1 MVETRGGRRF
11 AVLFLVGA
19 FLVLILGRWITPV
32 NHVAMSVTAPFA
44 AVINGTANAVGDS
57 VGGILNAGQIQG
69 ENRALRKQNA
79 MLVQRI
85 IQLQSQ
91 AHDNS
96 LLRNMVRF
104 EAANSHMD
112 YLPARVIYS
121 DPTGLG
127 AYVVIDKGTR
137 DGLREGMTVLDQNG
151 YFVGSITDLTVNAAR
166 VLLML
171 SPSSSVAA
179 MDMDVKSG
187 ATGLIEGRY
196 AARPELKYVLTGSK
210 LHVNDLLVTQGQA
223 NLYPRNLL
231 MGQIIRV
238 HKSPQNVF
246 QTADVRPAAD
256 FSRLEIVQVIRN
268 WIPHYPARLITPH

>member
-19 FLVLILGRWITPV
+19 FLLLILGHWISPV
-32 NHVAMSVTAPFA
+32 DHVAMSVTAPFA
-44 AVINGTANAVGDS
+44 AVINGAANGVGDT
-57 VGGILNAGQIQG
+57 VGGIMNAGQIEG
-69 ENRALRKQNA
+69 ENRALKKQNA
-79 MLVQRI
+79 TLIQTI
-85 IQLQSQ
+85 IKLQSQ
-91 AHDNS
+91 SHDYS
-96 LLRNMVRF
+96 LMTRMLKF
-104 EAANSHMD
+104 EETNSHMD

-127 AYVVIDKGTR
+127 AYIVIDKGTR
-137 DGLREGMTVLDQNG
+137 DGLHEGMTVLDQNG

-179 MDMDVKSG
+179 MDFTSR
-187 ATGLIEGRY
+187 AAGLVEGRY
-196 AARPELKYVLTGSK
+196 ASGPQLKYVITGSK
-210 LHVNDLLVTQGQA
+210 LHANDMIVTDGQA

-231 MGQIIRV
+231 MGQIISV

-246 QTADVRPAAD
+246 QTADIRPAAN
-256 FSRLEIVQVIRN
+256 FAHLEIVQVVRN
-268 WIPHYPARLITPH
+268 WIPHYPAKLITSH

>member
-19 FLVLILGRWITPV
+19 FLVLILGRWISPV
-32 NHVAMSVTAPFA
+32 DHVAMSVTAPFA
-44 AVINGTANAVGDS
+44 AVINGAANGVGDT

-69 ENRALRKQNA
+69 ENRALKKQNA

-91 AHDNS
+91 ARDNS

-104 EAANSHMD
+104 ETVNSHMD

-127 AYVVIDKGTR
+127 AYIVIDKGTR

-179 MDMDVKSG
+179 MDIKTQ
-187 ATGLIEGRY
+187 AAGLIEGRY
-196 AARPELKYVLTGSK
+196 ASGPELKYVLTGSR
-210 LHVNDLLVTQGQA
+210 LHTNDLLVTQGQA

-231 MGQIIRV
+231 MGQIIKV

-246 QTADVRPAAD
+246 QTADIRPAAD
-256 FSRLEIVQVIRN
+256 FAHLEIVQVIRN
-268 WIPHYPARLITPH
+268 WIPHYPARLITQH